1 MHNGKIASKSCA
13 PTETDNSHD
22 SRGEKEAFRARLERS
37 RRSGGVAN
45 ELNFPRIMP
54 TRARPSSLLAVAFFR
69 SNDAMRARG
78 IHDLA
83 GDALL
88 FVEKDRHKL
97 FGTAIAFSSNK
108 LSDGEEGRNR
118 ESEERAWKP
127 ASFPVVNCACSLCRR
142 RLEHL
147 AKT

>member
-1 MHNGKIASKSCA
+1 MLC
-13 PTETDNSHD
+13 E
-22 SRGEKEAFRARLERS
+22 
-37 RRSGGVAN
+37 
-45 ELNFPRIMP
+45 
-54 TRARPSSLLAVAFFR
+54 
-69 SNDAMRARG
+69 RG

-108 LSDGEEGRNR
+108 LSDEEEGRNR

-127 ASFPVVNCACSLCRR
+127 ASFPRSELCMQSLSSAVRA
-142 RLEHL
+142 LSENL
-147 AKT
+147 ILSSKY